1 MSSQTVFRLTLGTGL
16 EGLQAFKE
24 TVPIPSKDEILIKI
38 RSVALNYRDVAIATS
53 SYPLPVKDN
62 VILCSDMA
70 GEVIQ
75 FGDHV
80 TGFTIGDRVI
90 APINVS
96 FLYGQ
101 CRDHSQTFGGQT
113 DGMLREYIALP
124 AHAIIKLPKSGH
136 DFEDWAAVIG
146 TGSTVWNAF
155 YGNTPLKPGDAVLV
169 LGTGGVSLT
178 ALIFAKAAGATV
190 IVTSSSDTKLEYVKS
205 KFGADYTINY
215 KTYPNWSAEVQRI
228 TNGEG
233 VDHIIENGGA
243 GTMQQSLE
251 SVTPGGMISI
261 IGFLSNVSQDQMPD
275 VTMLAL
281 KKACVVRGIL
291 G

>member
-1 MSSQTVFRLTLGTGL
+1 MLLMQLLPGALQKSHETAIEGSKPSYPLPCGQKLVQTRIQTTSVLKSSPPSIPDMSSQTVFRLTLGTGL
-16 EGLQAFKE
+16 EGLRAFKE
-24 TVPIPSKDEILIKI
+24 TIPIPSKDEILIKI
-38 RSVALNYRDVAIATS
+38 HSVALNYRDVAIATS

-75 FGDHV
+75 IGDHV
-80 TGFTIGDRVI
+80 TGFTISDRVI

-155 YGNTPLKPGDAVLV
+155 YGNTPLKPGDTVLV
-169 LGTGGVSLT
+169 LGKSLR
-178 ALIFAKAAGATV
+178 IREIKA
-190 IVTSSSDTKLEYVKS
+190 
-205 KFGADYTINY
+205 
-215 KTYPNWSAEVQRI
+215 
-228 TNGEG
+228 
-233 VDHIIENGGA
+233 
-243 GTMQQSLE
+243 
-251 SVTPGGMISI
+251 
-261 IGFLSNVSQDQMPD
+261 
-275 VTMLAL
+275 
-281 KKACVVRGIL
+281 
-291 G
+291 